1 MRFIYKIGIEKIF
14 IMVGAIASLV
24 GVGILTYTYSK
35 YVTGTSGN
43 ASVRIARWNLTVN
56 NQDIVNNNNF
66 SSVIEPVFP
75 GNSNISSGVI
85 APTAEG
91 YFDIVI
97 DGSNT
102 DVSFSYTITTSD
114 NANSAVSDLVLSGY
128 SIDGGERQDVSSTN
142 GQISITNSILYND
155 VDKNVSLRVYFMW
168 NDDSDNG
175 AEMDND
181 DDTDATKNTNN
192 RALLNVNVTFV
203 QLANNQNQNNEPVG
217 DEP

>member
-1 MRFIYKIGIEKIF
+1 MKYLYKIGIEKIF
-14 IMVGAIASLV
+14 IAFGAIASLV

-66 SSVIEPVFP
+66 SSVISPVFP

-203 QLANNQNQNNEPVG
+203 QLANNQNNEPVG

>member
-1 MRFIYKIGIEKIF
+1 MKYLYKIGIEKIF
-14 IMVGAIASLV
+14 IAFGAIASLV

-66 SSVIEPVFP
+66 SSVISPVFP

>member
-1 MRFIYKIGIEKIF
+1 MKFLYKIGIEKIF
-14 IMVGAIASLV
+14 IAFGAIASLV

-35 YVTGTSGN
+35 DVTGTSGN

-66 SSVIEPVFP
+66 SSVISPVFP

-128 SIDGGERQDVSSTN
+128 SIDGGERQDVTSTN

>member
-1 MRFIYKIGIEKIF
+1 MKFIYKIGIKKFF
-14 IMVGAIASLV
+14 IILGAIVSCT

-43 ASVRIARWNLTVN
+43 ASVRIARWNMTVN
-56 NQDIVNNNNF
+56 NQDIINNNDF
-66 SSVIEPVFP
+66 SAVIEPVFP

-114 NANSAVSDLVLSGY
+114 NADSAVSDLVLSGY
-128 SIDGGERQDVSSTN
+128 TIDGGERQTVTSTN

-155 VDKNVSLRVYFMW
+155 VDKNISLRVYFMW

-203 QLANNQNQNNEPVG
+203 QLANSQNQNNEPVG

>member
-1 MRFIYKIGIEKIF
+1 MKFLYKIGIEKIF
-14 IMVGAIASLV
+14 IAFGAIASLV

-128 SIDGGERQDVSSTN
+128 SIDGGERQDVTSTN

>member
-14 IMVGAIASLV
+14 IAFGAIASLV

-66 SSVIEPVFP
+66 SSVISPVFP

-203 QLANNQNQNNEPVG
+203 QLANNQNNEPVG

>member
-1 MRFIYKIGIEKIF
+1 MKFIYKIGIEKIF
-14 IMVGAIASLV
+14 IIVGAIISCV
-24 GVGILTYTYSK
+24 GAGILTYTYSK

-43 ASVRIARWNLTVN
+43 ASVRIARWNLIVN
-56 NQDIVNNNNF
+56 NQDIVNNNDF

-91 YFDIVI
+91 YFDIII

-128 SIDGGERQDVSSTN
+128 SIDGGERQEVTSTN

-155 VDKNVSLRVYFMW
+155 LDKDVSLRIYFMW
-168 NDDSDNG
+168 NDDGDNG

-203 QLANNQNQNNEPVG
+203 QLANNQNQTNEPVG
-217 DEP
+217 NEP

>member
-1 MRFIYKIGIEKIF
+1 MKYLYKIGIEKIF
-14 IMVGAIASLV
+14 IAFGAIASLV
-24 GVGILTYTYSK
+24 GVGIITYTYSK

-66 SSVIEPVFP
+66 SSVISPVFP

-128 SIDGGERQDVSSTN
+128 SIDGGERQDVTSTN

-203 QLANNQNQNNEPVG
+203 QLANNQNNEPVG

>member
-1 MRFIYKIGIEKIF
+1 MKYLYKIGIEKIF
-14 IMVGAIASLV
+14 IAFGAIASLV

-66 SSVIEPVFP
+66 SSVISPVFP

-128 SIDGGERQDVSSTN
+128 SIDGGERQDVTSTN

-203 QLANNQNQNNEPVG
+203 QLANNQNNEPVG

>member
-1 MRFIYKIGIEKIF
+1 MKYLYKIGIEKIF
-14 IMVGAIASLV
+14 IAFGAIASLV

-114 NANSAVSDLVLSGY
+114 NADSAVSDLVLSGY

>member
-1 MRFIYKIGIEKIF
+1 MKYLYKIGIEKIF
-14 IMVGAIASLV
+14 IAFGAIASLV

-35 YVTGTSGN
+35 YVTGTNGN

-66 SSVIEPVFP
+66 SSVISPVFP

>member
-14 IMVGAIASLV
+14 IAFGAIASLV
-24 GVGILTYTYSK
+24 GVGILTYTYSI

-128 SIDGGERQDVSSTN
+128 SIDGGERQDVTSTN

-203 QLANNQNQNNEPVG
+203 QLANNQNNEPVG

>member
-1 MRFIYKIGIEKIF
+1 MKFLYKIGIEKIF
-14 IMVGAIASLV
+14 IAFGAIASLV

-66 SSVIEPVFP
+66 SSVISPVFP

-128 SIDGGERQDVSSTN
+128 SIDGGERQDVTSTN

>member
-14 IMVGAIASLV
+14 IAFGAIASLV

-128 SIDGGERQDVSSTN
+128 SIDGGERQDVTSTN

>member
-1 MRFIYKIGIEKIF
+1 MKFLYKIGIEKIF
-14 IMVGAIASLV
+14 IAFGAIASLV

-66 SSVIEPVFP
+66 SSVISPVFP

>member
-1 MRFIYKIGIEKIF
+1 MKYLYKIGIEKIF
-14 IMVGAIASLV
+14 IAFGAIASLV

-66 SSVIEPVFP
+66 SSVISPVFP

-128 SIDGGERQDVSSTN
+128 SIDGGERQDVTSTN

>member
-1 MRFIYKIGIEKIF
+1 MKYLYKIGIEKIF
-14 IMVGAIASLV
+14 IAFGAIASLV

-203 QLANNQNQNNEPVG
+203 QLANNQNNEPVG

>member
-14 IMVGAIASLV
+14 IAFGAIASLV

>member
-1 MRFIYKIGIEKIF
+1 MKYLYKIGIEKIF
-14 IMVGAIASLV
+14 IAFGAIASLV